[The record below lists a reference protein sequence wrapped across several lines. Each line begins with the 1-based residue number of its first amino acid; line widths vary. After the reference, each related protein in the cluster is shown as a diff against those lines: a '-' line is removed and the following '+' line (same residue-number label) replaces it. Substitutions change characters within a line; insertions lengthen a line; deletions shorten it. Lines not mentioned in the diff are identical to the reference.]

1 MNGQLISKIKQLN
14 EQSNVK
20 EWALHLLSSEVS
32 EIDFPLKSLSV
43 ALGDLLDANIYII
56 NVEGQLHGYYEQYR
70 VNTGR
75 IRNMIEKRILPY
87 NYMQRLDK
95 LKTTMENIEIDDN
108 LTIFPVEKRSHYP
121 DALTTLVPIEM
132 SGERLGM
139 LIIGRME
146 EPLNELDVLV
156 AEHAASIIGVEM
168 AFDYARHKVET
179 KKQIKNAELAM
190 SALSTSEVNAIRGIF
205 NAMGEQKEMRL
216 IASDIADELGITRSI
231 IVNSLR
237 KLVTASVIDQRS
249 MGMKGTYINIL
260 NPYFVDLL
268 FQEN

>member
-1 MNGQLISKIKQLN
+1 MNSQLIKKIKQLN
-14 EQSNVK
+14 ENANVK
-20 EWALHLLSSEVS
+20 EWALHLLSSEPS

-56 NVEGQLHGYYEQYR
+56 NSEGLLHGYYEQYR

-75 IRNMIEKRILPY
+75 IRNMLEKKILPY
-87 NYMQRLDK
+87 NYMKRLDA
-95 LKTTMENIEIDDN
+95 LGNTTKNIKIDDN

-139 LIIGRME
+139 LIIGRLE
-146 EPLNELDVLV
+146 ESMNELDTLV
-156 AEHAASIIGVEM
+156 AEHAASMIGVEM

-179 KKQIKNAELAM
+179 KKQIKNAELAL
-190 SALSTSEVNAIRGIF
+190 SALSKSEKNAIRGIF
-205 NAMGEQKEMRL
+205 NVMGEEKEMRL
-216 IASDIADELGITRSI
+216 IASDIADDLGITRSI

-237 KLVTASVIDQRS
+237 KLVTASVINQRS
-249 MGMKGTYINIL
+249 MGMKGTFIKIL
-260 NPYFVDLL
+260 NPYFVERLY
-268 FQEN
+268 QEN